1 VSAVRP
7 LTVRIA
13 EALGRYAG
21 RRLLGVIDC
30 TDCCYPAAIE
40 LVFDEE
46 SDERGWPGNLLTLY
60 LDGRI
65 AHGGVARPRAY
76 VESLRPWWLPA
87 PDRHE
92 RHDAPQMPCARG
104 GGRP

>member
-7 LTVRIA
+7 LTV
-13 EALGRYAG
+13 RYAG

-30 TDCCYPAAIE
+30 SDCCYPAAIE
-40 LVFDEE
+40 LVFEE

-76 VESLRPWWLPA
+76 VESLRPWWLPT

-92 RHDAPQMPCARG
+92 RHDAPRMPRTREG